1 MSARRSQGLPVTL
14 LVGVTVVWGSTFVIV
29 KTAVSHMAVMD
40 FLAWRF
46 VVATLVM
53 VAVRPRSLM
62 TLSRRGWAQGIVLGL
77 AVGGGYITQTFG
89 LQHTSAA
96 ISGFITGMFVVFT
109 PVLSGLLLRRHVSAA
124 AWSATALAAGGLAV
138 IAIHGFGIGIGE
150 LLTLACAFFFAIQ
163 IVGLGEWA
171 VDHDPYALCVVQLL
185 TAAVICLVVAAPS
198 GLTPPPDVAVWAA
211 VVGTGVL
218 ATAVAFLIQT
228 WAQIHIS
235 PTRAAIVLTMEP
247 VFAGITAAL
256 AGEQLGWRILVGGA
270 MVLGAMYVVE
280 LSPGTVP
287 SGQAM
292 AGDVVQEQ
300 R

>member
-1 MSARRSQGLPVTL
+1 MSARRPQGLPIALLICVTA
-14 LVGVTVVWGSTFVIV
+14 VWGSTFVIV
-29 KTAVSHMAVMD
+29 KSAVSHMAVMD

-62 TLSRRGWAQGIVLGL
+62 TLSRRGWAQGVALGL
-77 AVGGGYITQTFG
+77 VLGGGYVTQTFG

-109 PVLSGLLLRRHVSAA
+109 PLLSGLLLRRHVPAV
-124 AWSATALAAGGLAV
+124 AWIATALAAGGLAL
-138 IAIHGFGIGIGE
+138 ISLHGFGIGIGE
-150 LLTLACAFFFAIQ
+150 LLTLACALFFATQ

-171 VDHDPYALCVVQLL
+171 VNHDPYALCVVQLL
-185 TAAVICLVVAAPS
+185 TAALCCVALAAPS
-198 GLTPPPDVAVWAA
+198 GLAPPPDLGVWAA

-228 WAQIHIS
+228 WAQVHIS

-256 AGEQLGWRILVGGA
+256 AGEQLGWRVLVGGA
-270 MVLGAMYVVE
+270 LVLGGMYVVE
-280 LSPGTVP
+280 LAPRKATSAQAPVGAVVP
-287 SGQAM
+287 
-292 AGDVVQEQ
+292 EQ